1 MVYVTQEQEG
11 KNILPALKYGELT
24 VLVSSSTQV
33 GFSAGQVTREID
45 AKLSNFNDEDYLLLI
60 GDPIIIGI
68 AIAMAGKWNQ
78 GRVKVLKWD
87 RQEHVYYPVSLN
99 FFEKGESNGTKFD

>member
-1 MVYVTQEQEG
+1 M
-11 KNILPALKYGELT
+11 
-24 VLVSSSTQV
+24 LVSSGTQV
-33 GFSAGQVTREID
+33 GFSAGQVTRDID
-45 AKLSNFNDEDYLLLI
+45 TKLSNFNDEDYLLLI

-99 FFEKGESNGTKFD
+99 FFEKGDSNGTKFN